1 MLRRNNLSV
10 SWAIGSVLVLF
21 TWSKIWG
28 NADMCTLM
36 QKDVLIE
43 NLAETSAFIGMRFK
57 GVEHIPLEF
66 SMCGLLMYFILP
78 HDALSQQKHLLLMQ
92 ITLKTGFMV
101 CHRLWLSLKI
111 ESFSRAIVFTA
122 GCILPVC
129 SLIRMGAWPEL
140 PCFSA
145 EILHSRPENP

>member
-1 MLRRNNLSV
+1 
-10 SWAIGSVLVLF
+10 
-21 TWSKIWG
+21 
-28 NADMCTLM
+28 MCTLM

-92 ITLKTGFMV
+92 IDYSAWSA
-101 CHRLWLSLKI
+101 HRVRS
-111 ESFSRAIVFTA
+111 
-122 GCILPVC
+122 
-129 SLIRMGAWPEL
+129 
-140 PCFSA
+140 SA
-145 EILHSRPENP
+145 QP

>member
-1 MLRRNNLSV
+1 
-10 SWAIGSVLVLF
+10 
-21 TWSKIWG
+21 
-28 NADMCTLM
+28 MCTLM

-101 CHRLWLSLKI
+101 CHRL
-111 ESFSRAIVFTA
+111 SR
-122 GCILPVC
+122 
-129 SLIRMGAWPEL
+129 
-140 PCFSA
+140 
-145 EILHSRPENP
+145 